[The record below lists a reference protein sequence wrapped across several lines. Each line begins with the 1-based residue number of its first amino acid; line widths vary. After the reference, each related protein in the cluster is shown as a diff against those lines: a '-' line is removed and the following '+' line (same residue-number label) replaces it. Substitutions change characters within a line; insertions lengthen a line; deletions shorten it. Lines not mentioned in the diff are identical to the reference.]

1 MIRNIWHWA
10 CLQTNV
16 FVCWI
21 IAETK
26 KCVSGIIQTKR
37 RLNRCKVKNKT
48 EKFLKIAFAAA
59 LAVVSG
65 VTAYQAQ
72 DKEIL
77 SDLALA
83 NVEAL
88 AMIEDPMEE
97 GGYSSMHIKC
107 FDMYGNSTGKCTATS
122 YWSPIGKGLYH
133 SHSCSYCCN

>member
-1 MIRNIWHWA
+1 MRNR
-10 CLQTNV
+10 Q
-16 FVCWI
+16 
-21 IAETK
+21 
-26 KCVSGIIQTKR
+26 
-37 RLNRCKVKNKT
+37 
-48 EKFLKIAFAAA
+48 KFLKIAFAAA

>member
-1 MIRNIWHWA
+1 MRNR
-10 CLQTNV
+10 QSN
-16 FVCWI
+16 
-21 IAETK
+21 
-26 KCVSGIIQTKR
+26 
-37 RLNRCKVKNKT
+37 NRFKQEKMKS
-48 EKFLKIAFAAA
+48 KFLKIAFAAA

-122 YWSPIGKGLYH
+122 CWSPIGKGLYH